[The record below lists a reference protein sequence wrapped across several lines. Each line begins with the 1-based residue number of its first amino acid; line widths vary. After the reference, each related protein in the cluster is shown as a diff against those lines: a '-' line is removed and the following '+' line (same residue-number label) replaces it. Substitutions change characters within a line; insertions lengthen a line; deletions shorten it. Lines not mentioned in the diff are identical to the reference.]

1 MDSSLGSEP
10 ARSSCSPLVDA
21 AFGPV
26 VDHCARTFDFTL
38 LFEETILSILPSS
51 VFLILASVRIAVL
64 SVRKRRTGGSLRR
77 TIKLTIF
84 GILLALCA
92 TLVALWSLAGS
103 ASHITRTSVPAA
115 VLSMVECVMFM
126 VLSYLEH
133 TYSVGSPLLLD
144 AYLFISILFDAVRVR
159 TLWMNHTQVSIF
171 ALFTVCLGIKI
182 AILILEESSKRQ
194 WLLPSPRPWS
204 TEITGGIFSRTLFVW
219 LDRMMWKGYSTALS
233 VVALPD
239 IDADLLSNSLWEC
252 IGPQLDNAAHGSS
265 ASLLVTVFWALK
277 GPLLAP
283 VFPYLVL
290 VASQLAQPFLISTI
304 LDYVGSPFDGSE
316 DQKNTGYGLIGAYGL
331 VYLCIAV
338 ATAWGQHLSYRF
350 VVMLRGILV
359 TAIYRKTMSMSLS
372 VAGDASAVTLM
383 STDVERIVL
392 GMAKIHDSWSTLVQ
406 VACAM
411 YILYQQVGAV
421 FIAPVVLSIVCTFGS
436 LVLSS
441 FAGAFQVKWMS
452 ALEKRIAI
460 TSSLIGS
467 IKGVKML
474 GWSRK
479 VSELIHQLRLA
490 EIASARNF
498 RLMLLAVVTASFIP
512 VTMAPVA
519 TFGIFVSQS
528 HKEAVPA
535 LGSSRIF
542 TTLSLLSLIT
552 QPLDLLF
559 AYVPEIIAAIACFS
573 RIQVYLYQKTQ
584 FDVGTHFDSTSRKS
598 SSYTRTI
605 NDSSIGSDSDEINE
619 KALPSDTA
627 ILLRDVALGWNSEAD
642 AVLQSLD
649 SRIPSHKL
657 TIITGPI
664 ASGKSTLLKG
674 ILGETPVLRGTI
686 QLSSQNIAFC
696 DQNPW
701 LANETLRANV
711 LGSDHFDATWYSQVI
726 KACALEEDIA
736 RFAEGDQ
743 VIVGSNGLSLSG
755 GQKQRLAIARAVYSR
770 RAIALFD
777 DVFSGLDM
785 ETQSRVMHDVFGL
798 GGLLK
803 ANGIT
808 AILVTHAT
816 QLLAQADLIIA
827 LDSKGHILKQGP
839 PEQFNDRNKNFSEL
853 QSIVSAS
860 EQTLEKAAN
869 QKASELEPSK
879 PVVPLGEKS
888 VDPET
893 QRLGDGSV
901 YKYYFSTFGWPKTVV
916 FFALEITLVFCI
928 KFPEIILSWWGESND
943 TDPNMH
949 NGKWLGIFTALE
961 FAALVSLVLI
971 CWHVLL
977 NLAVIS
983 GSKLH
988 YTLLRCTLRAP
999 LFFFSSTDTGSITNR
1014 FSQDINLIDAELPF
1028 SLINFVC
1035 NNFGS
1040 WTWMRKAQSSESV
1053 PSPFPEAL
1061 ASTTSPHRDFYLVQH
1076 SAQFLE
1082 TLNGLATIRAFGW
1095 QGDLIAKADERL
1107 DYSQKPFY
1115 LLYSIQ
1121 RWLNLV
1127 LDLIVACL
1135 AVVLI
1140 AVAVSLRNSTSVG
1153 FAGVALFN
1161 IMNLSAAL
1169 KSAITSWTML
1179 ETSIG
1184 AVARVKRYEESTPE
1198 EDMADEDQ
1206 HPSASWPALGTIIFE
1221 DVTASYKDGD
1231 ERTALSGISLRINH
1245 GEKIGICGRSGSGKS
1260 SLLLALLHLI
1270 NFKGSITI
1278 DDHNISR
1285 IPRETLRERLTAVP
1299 QDPVFLSGTVRL
1311 NSDPHR
1317 QSSDESIVQALR
1329 AVKLWDVIEAKG
1341 GLDAQVNDEL
1351 FSKGQQQLFSLARAL
1366 LNHSK
1371 IVVMDEAS
1379 SSLDAQ
1385 SEELMMSIVKDK
1397 FEHATVLSV
1406 AHRLDTIVDFDR
1418 VLVLDS
1424 GKVIEQGNPRDLL
1437 THPSAFRSLY
1447 ESPMHVPE
1455 NKD

>member
-51 VFLILASVRIAVL
+51 VFLFLALVRIAVL
-64 SVRKRRTGGSLRR
+64 SARKRRTGGSLRR

-103 ASHITRTSVPAA
+103 ASPTTRTSVPAA
-115 VLSMVECVMFM
+115 VLSMVECVVFM

-133 TYSVGSPLLLD
+133 TNSVGSPLLLD

-159 TLWMNHTQVSIF
+159 TLWLNHTQVSIF

-219 LDRMMWKGYSTALS
+219 LDKMMWKGYATALS
-233 VVALPD
+233 VVTLPD
-239 IDADLLSNSLWEC
+239 IDADLLSNSLWER
-252 IGPQLDNAAHGSS
+252 IGPQLDNATGSS
-265 ASLLVTVFWALK
+265 ASLLVTVFWTLK

-331 VYLCIAV
+331 VYLCIAIS
-338 ATAWGQHLSYRF
+338 TAWGQHLSYRF

-359 TAIYRKTMSMSLS
+359 TSIYRKTMSMSLS

-441 FAGAFQVKWMS
+441 FAGTFQVKWMS

-498 RLMLLAVVTASFIP
+498 RLMLLAVVTTSFIP

-584 FDVGTHFDSTSRKS
+584 FDVGTYFNSTSGKS
-598 SSYTRTI
+598 SSYTRTT
-605 NDSSIGSDSDEINE
+605 NDSSVGSDSDEINE
-619 KALPSDTA
+619 KALPPDTA
-627 ILLRDVALGWNSEAD
+627 ILLRDVELGWNSDAD

-674 ILGETPVLRGTI
+674 ILGETPVIRGTI
-686 QLSSQNIAFC
+686 QLSSQSIAFC

-711 LGSDHFDATWYSQVI
+711 LGSNHFDAIWYSQVI

-736 RFAEGDQ
+736 RFAVGDQ

-785 ETQSRVMHDVFGL
+785 ETQSRVMHDVFGP

-816 QLLAQADLIIA
+816 QLLAQADWIIA
-827 LDSKGHILKQGP
+827 LDSKGRLLKQGP
-839 PEQFNDRNKNFSEL
+839 PEKFTDRNKNFSEL

-860 EQTLEKAAN
+860 EQTLENAAN
-869 QKASELEPSK
+869 QKISELEPSK
-879 PVVPLGEKS
+879 PVAPLGEKS

-901 YKYYFSTFGWPKTVV
+901 YKYYFSTFGWPKTIV

-943 TDPNMH
+943 TEPNMH

-971 CWHVLL
+971 CW
-977 NLAVIS
+977 
-983 GSKLH
+983 
-988 YTLLRCTLRAP
+988 AP

-1035 NNFGS
+1035 NGLTCVAQAFMIIPASAWLLIGYPILFGGL
-1040 WTWMRKAQSSESV
+1040 WLLQR
-1053 PSPFPEAL
+1053 
-1061 ASTTSPHRDFYLVQH
+1061 FYLRTSRQLRFLDLDAK
-1076 SAQFLE
+1076 SPIYAQFLE

-1206 HPSASWPALGTIIFE
+1206 HPSASWPASGAMIFE

-1231 ERTALSGISLRINH
+1231 DQTALSGISLRINH

-1278 DDHNISR
+1278 DGHNISR

-1317 QSSDESIVQALR
+1317 LSSDESIVQALR

-1406 AHRLDTIVDFDR
+1406 AHRLDTIADFDR

-1437 THPSAFRSLY
+1437 TRPSAFRSLY
-1447 ESPMHVPE
+1447 ESPMHVPQ